1 LFREALLSCPDI
13 TSDNFP
19 QLVKNKVDN
28 PSKLTLFAYRRLML
42 YIGRLYQ
49 AWATLRIL
57 HGPGERFDFETYP
70 KLGEMCHCIERHLQ
84 EQSGQT
90 SKSRKKRKIE
100 IGDKQIARS
109 GVAKKPVESQSKVLD
124 QIRSELDC
132 FKSDIELA
140 TSSLLEKMFE
150 TVQDLEIEK
159 EDNIRVQVRSPT
171 YSEIR
176 EYVDSRVMREKK
188 KLKKTKKHKNRSK

>member
-1 LFREALLSCPDI
+1 LFRQALLSCPDV
-13 TSDNFP
+13 TSDDFP

-57 HGPGERFDFETYP
+57 RGPGDRFDFETYP
-70 KLGEMCHCIERHLQ
+70 KLGKMCHCIERHLQ

-100 IGDKQIARS
+100 IADKNIARS
-109 GVAKKPVESQSKVLD
+109 GVAKKPVESQSKVID

-132 FKSDIELA
+132 FKNDIELA
-140 TSSLLEKMFE
+140 TSSLVEKMFE
-150 TVQDLEIEK
+150 TVQDLEREK
-159 EDNIRVQVRSPT
+159 EDNVRVQVRSPT
-171 YSEIR
+171 YSEVG
-176 EYVDSRVMREKK
+176 EYVEFKMMEEK
-188 KLKKTKKHKNRSK
+188 KKTKKRKKHKKHSK